1 MLAKLK
7 VDDNKFN
14 QTGLLQMNK
23 TDKVRATARISINDL
38 DNFVKFDVQIND
50 VPIELDKTGK
60 DIVVDWYLMDDFD
73 TNKTFWVDSNG
84 LEMVKRD
91 LYKRKDYN
99 FSSGNGTIAGNYYPV
114 TSAIA
119 VRDHN
124 TTTPIKPNKTAPVGS
139 SSSKGKSGGGN
150 STNNTKEEETGPR
163 DLSKKQK
170 QVVIMN
176 DRS

>member
-1 MLAKLK
+1 
-7 VDDNKFN
+7 
-14 QTGLLQMNK
+14 MNK

-84 LEMVKRD
+84 LEMVKRK
-91 LYKRKDYN
+91 LYQRNSYN

-124 TTTPIKPNKTAPVGS
+124 TTTPTKPNKTAPTAET
-139 SSSKGKSGGGN
+139 KGKSANSSN
-150 STNNTKEEETGPR
+150 STTP
-163 DLSKKQK
+163 
-170 QVVIMN
+170 
-176 DRS
+176 